1 MESSPAPTPPP
12 LVKLTSDPI
21 RWLRNQG
28 ELLIAAV
35 ILAHIG
41 TLIIVALYYLIFEV
55 NPTMTSWWHHTV
67 SDSTLRHNIRS
78 VGEGLLGG
86 FLAQQVV
93 WNHYKKKLNRKVT
106 SLDRVEM
113 AIRIP
118 NVHDRR
124 GLSVGEVLTAPV
136 FAILYALPGF
146 IAGYFIVKWTHTHP
160 HQHHALHPLNA
171 AIHNSVTRR
180 TISLW
185 DRTKV
190 IWTQGWPQKAMGLG
204 ASFFFGRRPVRGVF
218 DDVQLWF
225 AERRVATNR
234 PLRWYHPPTFK
245 ARYNGLAGEAAHVA
259 DHGLN
264 AALML
269 SLVVLG
275 AALAVYGWYVLTYIA
290 Q

>member
-1 MESSPAPTPPP
+1 MESSPASTPPP
-12 LVKLTSDPI
+12 LVKLTSDPV

-35 ILAHIG
+35 VLAHIG
-41 TLIIVALYYLIFEV
+41 TLIVVALYYLIFEV
-55 NPTMTSWWHHTV
+55 NPTMTSWWHRTI
-67 SDSTLRHNIRS
+67 SDSALRHNIRS

-93 WNHYKKKLNRKVT
+93 WNHYKKKLNRNVT
-106 SLDRVEM
+106 KLDRAEM
-113 AIRIP
+113 AVRIP

-146 IAGYFIVKWTHTHP
+146 IAGYFIVRWTHTQPHP
-160 HQHHALHPLNA
+160 HHALQPFNA
-171 AIHNSVTRR
+171 VHSNVTRR

-185 DRTKV
+185 DRTRT

-245 ARYNGLAGEAAHVA
+245 ARYNSLASEAAHAEVN
-259 DHGLN
+259 HGLIS
-264 AALML
+264 ALML
-269 SLVVLG
+269 SLVSVGVVL
-275 AALAVYGWYVLTYIA
+275 AAYGWYVLTYIA